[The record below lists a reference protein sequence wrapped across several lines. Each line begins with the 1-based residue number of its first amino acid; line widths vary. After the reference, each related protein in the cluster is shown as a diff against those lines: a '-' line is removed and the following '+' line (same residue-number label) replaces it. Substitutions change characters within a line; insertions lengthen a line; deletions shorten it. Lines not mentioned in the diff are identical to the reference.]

1 MNKHFPTS
9 FFLLRSFCYPWMS
22 HLWSITLRCHFY
34 LQRSCGRP
42 VKQVVCVCN
51 KNAFQTLIC
60 KRWDVTKLQTPWKHV
75 RCILLLTRKVF
86 RHGGWGSVGEKP
98 AAQNHR
104 HFCLC
109 WYYRTGFT
117 ANLGPVLSSRRRVGV
132 EASHFYR
139 LKEKDKT
146 VLFATSAGTCTLDSA
161 KSSHHLKSLLWQAK
175 TINCTPKLFK
185 GAILFYS
192 WAVSGVLSSPV
203 MFLGASSRTSQIYVT
218 LSHELQ
224 HKAGDFFSLQVSITL
239 VSQSVVLEQLK
250 NSQLECQGKVWMF
263 GRWVKVISGHVRS
276 WIRSWWALSQSIQ
289 FGAKT
294 QSECSFL

>member
-1 MNKHFPTS
+1 M
-9 FFLLRSFCYPWMS
+9 
-22 HLWSITLRCHFY
+22 
-34 LQRSCGRP
+34 
-42 VKQVVCVCN
+42 CN

-60 KRWDVTKLQTPWKHV
+60 KRWDVTKLQTPCKHV

-139 LKEKDKT
+139 LKEKDKA
-146 VLFATSAGTCTLDSA
+146 VLFATSAGTCSLDSA

-224 HKAGDFFSLQVSITL
+224 HKAGDFFLASRCQSHWFHRVRTCSGATQKFSAGVSREGL
-239 VSQSVVLEQLK
+239 DVCEMSQSHFRSCEELNTLLMSPFPVNPVWGQDPVRMQLSVTCDS
-250 NSQLECQGKVWMF
+250 NCNLST
-263 GRWVKVISGHVRS
+263 
-276 WIRSWWALSQSIQ
+276 ALMC
-289 FGAKT
+289 GT
-294 QSECSFL
+294 LLWLC

>member
-1 MNKHFPTS
+1 MS
-9 FFLLRSFCYPWMS
+9 DVFC
-22 HLWSITLRCHFY
+22 
-34 LQRSCGRP
+34 
-42 VKQVVCVCN
+42 
-51 KNAFQTLIC
+51 
-60 KRWDVTKLQTPWKHV
+60 
-75 RCILLLTRKVF
+75 KVF

-117 ANLGPVLSSRRRVGV
+117 ASLGPVLSSRRRVGV

-139 LKEKDKT
+139 LKEKDKA

-203 MFLGASSRTSQIYVT
+203 MFLGASSRTLQIYVT

-224 HKAGDFFSLQVSITL
+224 HKAGDFFFSLQVSITL
-239 VSQSVVLEQLK
+239 VSQSEDLFWS
-250 NSQLECQGKVWMF
+250 NSKILSWSVKGRF
-263 GRWVKVISGHVRS
+263 GCLGDESKSFQVMWGADY
-276 WIRSWWALSQSIQ
+276 ALDEPFPSQSSLGPRPSQ
-289 FGAKT
+289 NAAFCNMW
-294 QSECSFL
+294 Q